1 MQLGTSAGVFTNWGA
16 TLFSYF
22 NVNVSGKYT
31 FHVASDNGAQL
42 YLNSTLLIDN
52 SRKSNLFCVW
62 QPHARSHMF
71 RAMHYVATWLLLS
84 RHGKLYV
91 ALFCLYC
98 TALLLKQ
105 VLAFCTAHAQEMSCM
120 LLAMMSCKMANS
132 PADHSLPC

>member
-22 NVNVSGKYT
+22 NVNVSGMYT

-52 SRKSNLFCVW
+52 TRKSNLFSVW

-84 RHGKLYV
+84 RHGKLYI

-98 TALLLKQ
+98 TALLLNASISLLHSACPRDVLHAACTDVMQNGKQ
-105 VLAFCTAHAQEMSCM
+105 PS
-120 LLAMMSCKMANS
+120 
-132 PADHSLPC
+132 